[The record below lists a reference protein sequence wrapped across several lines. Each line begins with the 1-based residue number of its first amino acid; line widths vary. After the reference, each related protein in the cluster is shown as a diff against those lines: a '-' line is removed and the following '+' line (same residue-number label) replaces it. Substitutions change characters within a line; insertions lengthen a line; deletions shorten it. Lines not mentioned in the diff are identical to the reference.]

1 ELVIME
7 ECGQNTLGSTYY
19 KQSLHKKIS
28 PLSRSLGTA
37 VEVDRDRLSLTDSRP
52 FHFAPMMVSL
62 GLNRAHNNDTTIIK
76 DVRCVV
82 GFIQPETVN
91 ESSKI
96 TNTCY
101 DIDMGQ
107 QMVHEKQLAISIP
120 SGDYLTTSKNLSSLR
135 ENSSEI
141 VNILPHNTGCS
152 VISTSPSLS
161 TDTSSDILTEKI
173 RNVNMKHTHSCT
185 RARSQRD
192 QDHHSQKKFFRMI
205 NMKIEL

>member
-1 ELVIME
+1 ME
-7 ECGQNTLGSTYY
+7 CDPPNT
-19 KQSLHKKIS
+19 SLHS
-28 PLSRSLGTA
+28 
-37 VEVDRDRLSLTDSRP
+37 P

-141 VNILPHNTGCS
+141 VNILPHNTGS
-152 VISTSPSLS
+152 
-161 TDTSSDILTEKI
+161 
-173 RNVNMKHTHSCT
+173 HSAYVAK
-185 RARSQRD
+185 RKSFAS
-192 QDHHSQKKFFRMI
+192 
-205 NMKIEL
+205 